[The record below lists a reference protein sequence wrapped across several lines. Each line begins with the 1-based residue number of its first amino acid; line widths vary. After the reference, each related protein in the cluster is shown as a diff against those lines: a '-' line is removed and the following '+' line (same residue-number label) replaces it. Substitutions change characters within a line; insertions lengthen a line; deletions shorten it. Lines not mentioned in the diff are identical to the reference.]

1 MCIWQGS
8 VWHRL
13 HVEVKGQLCKSEFS
27 PITMTPRRCP
37 QVWWQAPTSPE
48 LPYKHSWIFVIFKN
62 NNTNFLITGFRSLN
76 KFHDGVCLWKSISLS
91 SGILEAP
98 QLFPCVPA
106 SVLLIHG
113 NPLGNLRT
121 TNALTSWSWLD
132 AYIIKTR
139 FCQVIWGVSMSLDD
153 SVTQYNVRTTGLRL
167 VTFWSHW
174 REDVIHAPVE
184 SQAGWTR
191 RWTTRRSIGGDPA
204 LPSLGITSEPV
215 PLDKNGWYW
224 KPSQHLGASE
234 VTDLR
239 KEATITTLLDEHVLA
254 HPKSYP

>member
-1 MCIWQGS
+1 MKVYLSKFWDTRGSPALPMCPC
-8 VWHRL
+8 
-13 HVEVKGQLCKSEFS
+13 LC
-27 PITMTPRRCP
+27 PAYT
-37 QVWWQAPTSPE
+37 
-48 LPYKHSWIFVIFKN
+48 
-62 NNTNFLITGFRSLN
+62 
-76 KFHDGVCLWKSISLS
+76 WKSPGELKNH
-91 SGILEAP
+91 
-98 QLFPCVPA
+98 QCTHFM
-106 SVLLIHG
+106 VLARYLYNKDKVLPG
-113 NPLGNLRT
+113 DL
-121 TNALTSWSWLD
+121 
-132 AYIIKTR
+132 
-139 FCQVIWGVSMSLDD
+139 GVSMSLDD
-153 SVTQYNVRTTGLRL
+153 SVMQYNVRTTGLRL

-215 PLDKNGWYW
+215 PLDKNGWYR

>member
-1 MCIWQGS
+1 MKVHLS
-8 VWHRL
+8 
-13 HVEVKGQLCKSEFS
+13 
-27 PITMTPRRCP
+27 
-37 QVWWQAPTSPE
+37 
-48 LPYKHSWIFVIFKN
+48 
-62 NNTNFLITGFRSLN
+62 
-76 KFHDGVCLWKSISLS
+76 KFWDTRGL
-91 SGILEAP
+91 P
-98 QLFPCVPA
+98 QLILWVPA
-106 SVLLIHG
+106 SVQLIHG

-132 AYIIKTR
+132 TYIIKTR

-153 SVTQYNVRTTGLRL
+153 SVMQYNVRTTGLRL

-184 SQAGWTR
+184 SQAGWTCN
-191 RWTTRRSIGGDPA
+191 WTTRSGIGGNPA

-215 PLDKNGWYW
+215 SLDKNGWYW
-224 KPSQHLGASE
+224 KPSQLLGASE

-254 HPKSYP
+254 HPKSWPMDKCSSQPSSKKLFSTANGNHDRKITQDMMI